1 MALDNCP
8 HALVLRYRDPAHAVA
23 WICHALGFSRTHVDC
38 DAEGQ
43 LQYAQ
48 LRLGNALVIVA
59 QVGNAAFD
67 GLMRQP
73 EEIGDAVTNIAYFV
87 VDNID
92 AHYAQARASGA
103 AIAVEL
109 GDYDGGGRG
118 YTCKDPEGHAWS
130 FGSYNPWIASAGVP
144 SGQQHRSRLRRL
156 SMGLAAILLTG
167 ALSAAVAGGW
177 LAASGSLRGDPPPA
191 PDHTLQMKAE
201 VAQVL
206 EESGVLR
213 EALAESVSREIAAR
227 SALQSSEIR
236 LRALTDQLA
245 TAEAAMRARD
255 DAATSLQ
262 KRVEDATS
270 AKAQLAAR
278 AEQAEADAGQER
290 RQRTMA
296 EKQAGAGRTALEEQQ
311 RLHRAAQEAA
321 QKQYDALAVKLA
333 ATEQA
338 HRLALNAY
346 EELVQEKAST
356 TIEAKPAETDRLAP
370 AVRST
375 LAVRG
380 TASKREAKPVASR
393 SASTAEPR
401 WDRARRRCAEV
412 RRNPDDYEPELV
424 QLCRAL

>member
-1 MALDNCP
+1 
-8 HALVLRYRDPAHAVA
+8 
-23 WICHALGFSRTHVDC
+23 
-38 DAEGQ
+38 
-43 LQYAQ
+43 
-48 LRLGNALVIVA
+48 LVIVA

-73 EEIGDAVTNIAYFV
+73 EEVGGAVTNISYFV
-87 VDNID
+87 VDDID
-92 AHYAQARASGA
+92 THYAQARASGA

-156 SMGLAAILLTG
+156 SAGLAAILLTG

-177 LAASGSLRGDPPPA
+177 LAASGSLRRDPPPA

-201 VAQVL
+201 VAQAL

-227 SALQSSEIR
+227 SALQSSEMR

-245 TAEAAMRARD
+245 TAEAAIRAREE
-255 DAATSLQ
+255 AATSLQ

-270 AKAQLAAR
+270 ARAQLSAR

-311 RLHRAAQEAA
+311 RRHRAAQEAA

-346 EELVQEKAST
+346 EELVQEKASA
-356 TIEAKPAETDRLAP
+356 TIEAKTAEAERLAP

-375 LAVRG
+375 LAVGG
-380 TASKREAKPVASR
+380 TASKRVVKPVASR

>member
-8 HALVLRYRDPAHAVA
+8 HALVLHYRDPAHAVA

-59 QVGNAAFD
+59 PVGNAAFD

-73 EEIGDAVTNIAYFV
+73 DEVGGAVTNISYFV
-87 VDNID
+87 VDDID

-177 LAASGSLRGDPPPA
+177 LAASGSLRGDPGPA
-191 PDHTLQMKAE
+191 PDHALQMKAE
-201 VAQVL
+201 VAQAL
-206 EESGVLR
+206 EESGVMR
-213 EALAESVSREIAAR
+213 DALAESVSREIAAR
-227 SALQSSEIR
+227 SALQSSEMR
-236 LRALTDQLA
+236 LRALTDQWA
-245 TAEAAMRARD
+245 TAEAAIRAREE
-255 DAATSLQ
+255 AATSLQ
-262 KRVEDATS
+262 KRMEDANS

-290 RQRTMA
+290 RHRTMA

-311 RLHRAAQEAA
+311 KRHRASQEAA
-321 QKQYDALAVKLA
+321 QEQYNELAVKLA

-346 EELVQEKAST
+346 EELVQEKASA
-356 TIEAKPAETDRLAP
+356 TIEAKPAEAERLAP

-380 TASKREAKPVASR
+380 TTSKREVKPVASR

>member
-1 MALDNCP
+1 VALDNCP

-23 WICHALGFSRTHVDC
+23 WICRALGFSRTHVDC

-73 EEIGDAVTNIAYFV
+73 EEVGGAVTNIPYFV

-92 AHYAQARASGA
+92 AHYVQARASGA

-144 SGQQHRSRLRRL
+144 PGQQHRSRLRRL
-156 SMGLAAILLTG
+156 SASPAAILLTG
-167 ALSAAVAGGW
+167 ALALAGGGGW
-177 LAASGSLRGDPPPA
+177 LAASGSLRGDPGPA
-191 PDHTLQMKAE
+191 PNHALQMKAE
-201 VAQVL
+201 VAQAL

-213 EALAESVSREIAAR
+213 DALAESVSREIAAR
-227 SALQSSEIR
+227 SALQSSEMR
-236 LRALTDQLA
+236 LRALTDQLE
-245 TAEAAMRARD
+245 TAEAAVRARD
-255 DAATSLQ
+255 DVATSLQ
-262 KRVEDATS
+262 KRVEDANS

-290 RQRTMA
+290 RLKAMA

-311 RLHRAAQEAA
+311 RRHRAAQEAA
-321 QKQYDALAVKLA
+321 QKQYDALSVKLA

-346 EELVQEKAST
+346 EELVQEKASA
-356 TIEAKPAETDRLAP
+356 TIEAKPAEAERLAS

-380 TASKREAKPVASR
+380 TASKREVKPVASR